1 MITRKSLADEIDVY
15 DQSIADLNGG
25 KKDCFDAYRDQ
36 MVAAGMSKPNI
47 KLEIDAV
54 KAAIKRRRAIEKDQM
69 AVEEKDA
76 LVDEV
81 FEEITAVA
89 RAPRAAR
96 EIIEEFGPEKGN
108 GYAQAKLVETVAKG
122 MQTEAGRAALIT
134 AIDIMID
141 REEAETVAHDADG
154 VVIENL
160 PDPSPYEAH
169 DGEPKPSSEPS
180 CAKSDEPSPLVVG
193 QDGLGPSHPMGCNS
207 EQAVTSFSDDDVPA
221 FLKGKA
227 GRLDKTGSVAT

>member
-36 MVAAGMSKPNI
+36 MIAAGMSKPNI

-54 KAAIKRRRAIEKDQM
+54 KTAIKRRRAVAKDGH

-76 LVDEV
+76 LVEEI
-81 FEEITAVA
+81 FEEITIVA
-89 RAPRAAR
+89 RAPRATR
-96 EIIEEFGPEKGN
+96 EIIEEFGSEK
-108 GYAQAKLVETVAKG
+108 
-122 MQTEAGRAALIT
+122 
-134 AIDIMID
+134 
-141 REEAETVAHDADG
+141 HDADG

-169 DGEPKPSSEPS
+169 DGEPQPSSEPS
-180 CAKSDEPSPLVVG
+180 YAKSDEPEPLIVG
-193 QDGLGPSHPMGCNS
+193 QDGLEPCHPMGCNS
-207 EQAVTSFSDDDVPA
+207 EQAVISISDADVPA
-221 FLKGKA
+221 FLRKPA
-227 GRLDKTGSVAT
+227 GVAA